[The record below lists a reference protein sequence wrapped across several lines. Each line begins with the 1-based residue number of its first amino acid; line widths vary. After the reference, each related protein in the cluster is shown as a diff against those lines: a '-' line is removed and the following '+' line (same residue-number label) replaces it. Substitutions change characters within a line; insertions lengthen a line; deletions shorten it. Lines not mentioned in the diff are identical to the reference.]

1 MAFVKTLL
9 DDGEDLGVELPIPY
23 PQVRK
28 LFSKHA
34 HTLDEIR
41 EATLVHWDLWP
52 GNIFIIGEN
61 DKLEIEGIIDWERAY
76 WGDPESEP
84 AIAAKF
90 YGPDFFMG
98 YGEELTDNPNAVI
111 RHKMYSLFLLLVMK
125 IEAKVRFENADHLSW
140 VQTELVKGL
149 KQLDK
154 F

>member
-1 MAFVKTLL
+1 M
-9 DDGEDLGVELPIPY
+9 PY
-23 PQVRK
+23 PQVRE
-28 LFSKHA
+28 LFFRHA
-34 HTLDEIR
+34 DALDDIQ

-52 GNIFIIGEN
+52 ANIFVIEKDG
-61 DKLEIEGIIDWERAY
+61 KLEIEGIIDWERAY

-90 YGPDFFMG
+90 YGPAFFVG
-98 YGEELTDNPNAVI
+98 YGKELSDDLNAVI

-140 VQTELVKGL
+140 VQTELAKGL